1 MKSNFKS
8 SRNNDQTEQKTPQ
21 NTEQTNESDMSPA
34 EFEEFVT
41 KSGAAGSFMIF
52 RSVKKD
58 EELGIDEL

>member
-1 MKSNFKS
+1 MKSNFKHTPT
-8 SRNNDQTEQKTPQ
+8 NNQTEKKDEPID
-21 NTEQTNESDMSPA
+21 ESNMSPA